1 MILLC
6 NQDGLRIDAF
16 LAGEVD
22 GLSRSAAQQ
31 LLEKGQVSVNG
42 APVEKEL

>member
-6 NQDGLRIDAF
+6 HQDGLRIDAF

-42 APVEKEL
+42 APVKKN

>member
-16 LAGEVD
+16 LAGAVD

-31 LLEKGQVSVNG
+31 LLERARFPST
-42 APVEKEL
+42 ARR